1 MQAVIESQPDE
12 LKQSHAQ
19 TSWRDML
26 RIRRFEEKRD

>member
-1 MQAVIESQPDE
+1 MQAVIESQQGA

-19 TSWRDML
+19 SLWRDML